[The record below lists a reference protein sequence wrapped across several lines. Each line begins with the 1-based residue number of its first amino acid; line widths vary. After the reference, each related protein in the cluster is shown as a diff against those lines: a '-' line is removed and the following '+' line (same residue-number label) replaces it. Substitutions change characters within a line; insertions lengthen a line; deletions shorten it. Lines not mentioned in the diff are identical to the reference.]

1 MWISHFLE
9 ILNQKVINQWTNWIH
24 YTEQVALFSDF
35 TESNILSIGLYIVHI
50 Q

>member
-9 ILNQKVINQWTNWIH
+9 IFNQKVINQWTNWIC

-35 TESNILSIGLYIVHI
+35 TESNILPIGLHIVHI